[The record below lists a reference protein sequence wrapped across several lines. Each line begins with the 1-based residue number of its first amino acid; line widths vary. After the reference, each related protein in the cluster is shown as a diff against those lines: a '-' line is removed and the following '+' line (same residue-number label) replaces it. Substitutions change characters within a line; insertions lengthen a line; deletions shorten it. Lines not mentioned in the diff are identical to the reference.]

1 MKMRPNSLSIAII
14 AASLCL
20 STPLALAESVLT
32 APAKPK
38 SPSATNTIAQPDLAK
53 CAPGFNK
60 VHEVRSPLGAVTSFE
75 CRTPVIHCPH
85 HPAASQVSLEGE
97 VDANSNQNPDISALT
112 LSYSCTYYTP
122 EG

>member
-1 MKMRPNSLSIAII
+1 MMKRPDSLSAIVI

-20 STPLALAESVLT
+20 TTPLALAESTLT

-38 SPSATNTIAQPDLAK
+38 SPSAADGIAQPDLAK

-60 VHEVRSPLGAVTSFE
+60 VHVVKSPLGALTSFE

-85 HPAASQVSLEGE
+85 HPTASQVSLEGD

-112 LSYSCTYYTP
+112 LSYSCTFYTP